1 MRSICIFV
9 ALLASLAAAAEV
21 IPARPKEY
29 FNDYAHV
36 VSPATAAELNRQ
48 LEQFER
54 DTSGQILVV
63 VYPKMQSDSSIED
76 YTVRVAQSWGV
87 GQKNKNN
94 GAVLFVFIQDRKMYI
109 QVGYGLEGALPDAL
123 AKRII
128 ENEIKPYFH
137 NGDFDSGLRAGVAAI
152 LQATKGEYK
161 GTGRTVADR
170 SHGYRSPPSVGI
182 IGFFVALVIF
192 SMFIRFLR
200 YTTGGT
206 MYSRAGRAISYGIM
220 SGMFSGGFP
229 SGGGGFSSGGGG
241 GFSGGGGGFG
251 GGGAGGSW

>member
-1 MRSICIFV
+1 
-9 ALLASLAAAAEV
+9 
-21 IPARPKEY
+21 
-29 FNDYAHV
+29 
-36 VSPATAAELNRQ
+36 
-48 LEQFER
+48 
-54 DTSGQILVV
+54 
-63 VYPKMQSDSSIED
+63 
-76 YTVRVAQSWGV
+76 
-87 GQKNKNN
+87 
-94 GAVLFVFIQDRKMYI
+94 MYI

-200 YTTGGT
+200 YTTGCT

-220 SGMFSGGFP
+220 SATSWNPFAASPNP
-229 SGGGGFSSGGGG
+229 SWWVIMSCTVIRPALMSSR
-241 GFSGGGGGFG
+241 
-251 GGGAGGSW
+251 AVA